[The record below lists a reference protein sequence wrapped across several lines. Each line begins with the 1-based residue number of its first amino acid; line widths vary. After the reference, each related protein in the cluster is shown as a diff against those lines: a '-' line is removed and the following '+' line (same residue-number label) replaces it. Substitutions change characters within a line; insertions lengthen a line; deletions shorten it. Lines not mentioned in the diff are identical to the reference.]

1 MMTRW
6 VNRISSSALP
16 REYFSRATP
25 GFQVLTGV
33 APDAE
38 HVEKV
43 PADTGFR
50 LLLSGRARGRPDAK
64 DPGAPSSAR
73 SRLPG
78 GFHDL
83 QQAFSRVLRAGHGL
97 DGLVEILGTQP
108 ECRDVLRQSQLGD
121 QGEHSGR
128 RSLRRR
134 GNR

>member
-1 MMTRW
+1 MMTRC

-25 GFQVLTGV
+25 RFQVLTGT

-38 HVEKV
+38 HVEKA
-43 PADTGFR
+43 PAETGFR
-50 LLLSGRARGRPDAK
+50 LLLSCRARGRPDAR
-64 DPGAPSSAR
+64 DPGASASAR

-83 QQAFSRVLRAGHGL
+83 QQAFPGVLRAGHRP

-121 QGEHSGR
+121 QG
-128 RSLRRR
+128 
-134 GNR
+134 